1 MTGTKRLDKT
11 THDFRGFQNDK
22 LRLSKGIDIYRPTY
36 LNDGGE
42 GRIRNVIFLIGDGMG
57 LSQIV
62 AAAYANKGLTLM
74 NFNYIGLQRNNA
86 KGYFTTDSA
95 AGGSAWPR
103 ASGIPTATSRRARRA
118 NPYPSLS

>member
-1 MTGTKRLDKT
+1 M
-11 THDFRGFQNDK
+11 
-22 LRLSKGIDIYRPTY
+22 
-36 LNDGGE
+36 
-42 GRIRNVIFLIGDGMG
+42 IFLIGDGMG

-95 AGGSAWPR
+95 APWPR
-103 ASGIPTATSRRARRA
+103 ASGMPTATSRRARRA
-118 NPYPSLS
+118 NPTRR